1 MVGPAVFRADAVPIA
16 PQICGDDG
24 KVFGQTRRHPV
35 PRHVAQGVAMQEQQ
49 RLPMTAIAH
58 MDACAVDLDVRRF
71 EAFEH

>member
-1 MVGPAVFRADAVPIA
+1 
-16 PQICGDDG
+16 
-24 KVFGQTRRHPV
+24 
-35 PRHVAQGVAMQEQQ
+35 MQEQQ